1 MKTSFGCYPCFF
13 TQILK
18 TSALLGLNEDQTQE
32 AMVRFGAWL
41 AELPLDAS
49 PAANGRQVYRILSE
63 ISGIEDPYRE
73 IKDKCTQTAL
83 TLYPELKQRVRSAPD
98 PLFEAIQV
106 AVAGN
111 LIDFGT
117 MLNFDIKE
125 DIEAI
130 LRQEFFINHYSTFQ
144 AQLARARDILVLG
157 DNAGE
162 TVFDRI
168 LLEELSQRVHYVVR
182 EKPIINDATYEDAV
196 AAGIDDIA
204 DIISSGSDAPATIVE
219 LCSPEFNE
227 RLRSADLI
235 ISKGQGNYEGLS
247 EESLPIF
254 FLLKAKCAV
263 VADHLAVPQGSII
276 LLRSPHFPDLST
288 PHH

>member
-1 MKTSFGCYPCFF
+1 MKTSFGCFPCFF

-18 TSALLGLNEDQTQE
+18 TSSLLELNVGQTREALD
-32 AMVRFGAWL
+32 RFGAWL
-41 AELPLDAS
+41 AEMPLDAS
-49 PAANGRQVYRILSE
+49 PAANGRRVYQILSD

-73 IKDKCTQTAL
+73 IKDKCTLTAL
-83 TLYPELKQRVRSAPD
+83 KLYPELKQRVRSSSD

-117 MLNFDIKE
+117 MLDFDIKE

-130 LRQEFFINHYSTFQ
+130 LHQEFYINHYPAFQ
-144 AQLARARDILVLG
+144 AALSQAQDILYLG

-168 LLEELSQRVHYVVR
+168 LLEELPRRVEYVVR
-182 EKPIINDATYEDAV
+182 EKPIINDATFEDAI
-196 AAGIDDIA
+196 AAGLDRVA
-204 DIISSGSDAPATIVE
+204 DIVTSGSDAPATIFE
-219 LCSPEFNE
+219 LCSSQFQD
-227 RLRSADLI
+227 RLRAADLI

-247 EESLPIF
+247 DDSLPIF
-254 FLLKAKCAV
+254 FLLKAKCGV

-276 LLRSPHFPDLST
+276 LLRSPKFPDC
-288 PHH
+288 

>member
-1 MKTSFGCYPCFF
+1 MKTSLDCYPCFF

-18 TSALLGLNEDQTQE
+18 TSALLGLDEDQKQK
-32 AMVRFGAWL
+32 AMTRFGSWL
-41 AELPLDAS
+41 AELPLESS

-73 IKDKCTQTAL
+73 IKDKCTRTAL
-83 TLYPELKQRVRSAPD
+83 NLYPELKERVRSAPD

-117 MLNFDIKE
+117 MLDFNIKE

-130 LRQEFFINHYSTFQ
+130 LRQDFFINHYSSFQ
-144 AQLARARDILVLG
+144 IHLESAQNILFLG

-168 LLEELSQRVHYVVR
+168 LLEELPRPVQYVVR
-182 EKPIINDATYEDAV
+182 EKPIINDATVEDAV
-196 AAGIDDIA
+196 AAGIDGIA
-204 DIISSGSDAPATIVE
+204 EIISSGSDAPATIVD
-219 LCSPEFNE
+219 LCSMEFQE
-227 RLRSADLI
+227 SLRAADLI

-247 EESLPIF
+247 EEALPIY
-254 FLLKAKCAV
+254 FLLKAKCTV
-263 VADHLAVPQGSII
+263 VAEHLAVPQGSII
-276 LLRSPHFPDLST
+276 LLRSPHFPDLSSV
-288 PHH
+288 

>member
-1 MKTSFGCYPCFF
+1 MKTCTKKYSPPHPRSSDGSSSRSWITPGENMKTSLGCYPCFF

-18 TSALLGLNEDQTQE
+18 TSAVLGLDEDQTQE
-32 AMVRFGAWL
+32 AMARFGSWL
-41 AELPLDAS
+41 AELPLEAS

-83 TLYPELKQRVRSAPD
+83 KLYPELKQRVRSAPD

-117 MLNFDIKE
+117 MLDFDIKE

-130 LRQEFFINHYSTFQ
+130 LHQEFFINHFPAFKAHLAQ
-144 AQLARARDILVLG
+144 AQDILFLG

-168 LLEELSQRVHYVVR
+168 LIEELPQRVQYVVR
-182 EKPIINDATYEDAV
+182 EKPIINDATFEDAV
-196 AAGIDDIA
+196 AAGIAGIA

-219 LCSPEFNE
+219 LCSPEFQE

-254 FLLKAKCAV
+254 
-263 VADHLAVPQGSII
+263 
-276 LLRSPHFPDLST
+276 
-288 PHH
+288 